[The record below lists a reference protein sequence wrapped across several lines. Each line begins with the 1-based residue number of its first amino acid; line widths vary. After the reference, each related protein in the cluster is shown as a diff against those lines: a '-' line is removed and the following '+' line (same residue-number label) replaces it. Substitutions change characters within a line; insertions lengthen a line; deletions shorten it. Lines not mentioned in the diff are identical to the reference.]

1 MFDLNF
7 AIQTFFA
14 AWKGVPVTL
23 LVTFG
28 SALIA
33 CVFGLLFAIVRVK
46 NVKVFSQLIAVF
58 TSYIRGTPMIIQI
71 FIVYY
76 GLPRAVTILSR
87 KYGWDISIYDVSAL
101 VYAFIV
107 FGLNAIAKFT
117 EVFRSALNGVSHEQ
131 MEAAYSVGLTEFQ
144 AYVRIVLPQAIVSAV
159 PNIMSNII
167 NLFKNC
173 SLLFVMG
180 IADITGVAKSLGGF
194 GYRFLEA
201 YVDIFFIY
209 LILCLTME
217 RVSSI
222 IEKRVKRFKHA

>member
-1 MFDLNF
+1 MFDVDF
-7 AIQTFFA
+7 AISTFFES
-14 AWKGVPVTL
+14 WKGVPVTL

-33 CVFGLLFAIVRVK
+33 CVVGLFFAILRIKKIKIV
-46 NVKVFSQLIAVF
+46 SQLIAVF

-71 FIVYY
+71 FLVYY
-76 GLPRAVTILSR
+76 GLPRLVTILSR
-87 KYGWDISIYDVSAL
+87 KYGWGISMYDINAL

-144 AYVRIVLPQAIVSAV
+144 SYVRIVLPQAIVSAV

-180 IADITGVAKSLGGF
+180 IADITGIAKSLGGS

-201 YVDIFFIY
+201 YVDIFLLY

-217 RVSSI
+217 RVFNL